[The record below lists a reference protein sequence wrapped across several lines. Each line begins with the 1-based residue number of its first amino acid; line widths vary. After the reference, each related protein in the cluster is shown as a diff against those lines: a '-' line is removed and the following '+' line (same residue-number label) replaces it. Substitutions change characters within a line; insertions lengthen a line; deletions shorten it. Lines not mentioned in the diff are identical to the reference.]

1 MNMMVMSDFLSGHSN
16 LSALQI
22 IGSCVSSLLGPT
34 KTVKCLFDEESS
46 EGVLVTSTNELLQGL
61 DIEHPVGQLVREFC
75 LSQCKCH
82 GCGCTT
88 LVTLAGLWAAN
99 VQTLLDQ
106 DVPMQEI
113 IRAGD
118 EFIQECEDFIDQSAI
133 SIRAVS
139 KSETVMGDRSSSVS
153 LESSDRQD
161 PSDLWGTMDRCLNQ
175 NSNNSCGSPSHVSFQ
190 TTTQE
195 RTYHVERK
203 HAGASDLSKCNS
215 SSVTKHS
222 GAVRSMS
229 SAHASTVLSPSSV
242 HANTVLTTS
251 RASAGTV
258 LSTSSAIRDTSS
270 ANLKQ
275 NDDDDVSWFFEND
288 SQYSRYTSLE
298 TNPEGLGSLT
308 RKLDDISLC
317 GYEQAD
323 AQGVEQAIAVEDDE
337 WLLNHTSLGG
347 ISKSNDHQK
356 ANSGLMR
363 GDDISIEM
371 INSKIFQDGRNPRE
385 RTSEASCQKLEVELI
400 RTKETVDQQI
410 CRDAQ
415 SVLTQNQTVR
425 FEGKSV
431 NETSKKRSERL
442 ESLLKNAILQKPSNP
457 SKGRPRILSRHLL
470 ADELE
475 MSTSPKTSEMPVHG
489 CETKMTSRV
498 LSQGNKTDEKRRDI
512 PLFALRDTSS
522 DHMLRQAVQIRI
534 QNVYEDG
541 PRILADKMM
550 PAQEAILQAE
560 LSSEIELLGDR
571 LNPGAVYE
579 MKLAIE
585 ACQVQLKSSQDPQ
598 RFNFQPDLVHIQ
610 PITGPA
616 VSSSCCVD
624 GLVVPVDENQ
634 LSTLRMVTGRRMSAL
649 LVNGDLEESYKHRGF
664 KDSLKSS
671 GVISGILAPGSSS
684 DWTHSVLSSLKKLN
698 INMLLVRGSVD
709 SSLVDACCFHH
720 ILIIQHVHYRLLQ
733 LLGTVFKSNLI
744 VYIQDALQ
752 DDVCQDMKMTYWSS
766 GYDPHPTVR
775 SRELKIKHHVQ
786 ILCPANV
793 MTIVLNAPS
802 EPLLTGVEHRL
813 HSCMAMLKSALH
825 DGKVIPG
832 GGSIEQRLVEKLM
845 RETENGT
852 DFHQYQQ
859 RLIYE
864 NLAQGFRSY
873 TQLLDQNIGQ
883 HQQMGDAS
891 RDEPGHSCDV
901 YDCFSAKKGAW
912 QRAWHLL
919 RQVLLCDALIIT
931 GIGQDDK
938 TLEKI
943 L

>member
-34 KTVKCLFDEESS
+34 KTVKCLFDEESN
-46 EGVLVTSTNELLQGL
+46 EGVLITSTNELLQGL

-75 LSQCKCH
+75 LSQNKCQ
-82 GCGCTT
+82 GSGCTT

-106 DVPMQEI
+106 DVPIQEI
-113 IRAGD
+113 IRVGD
-118 EFIQECEDFIDQSAI
+118 ELIQECEDFIDRSAI

-139 KSETVMGDRSSSVS
+139 KSETVMGDGSSSVS
-153 LESSDRQD
+153 LQSSDRQE
-161 PSDLWGTMDRCLNQ
+161 PSDLWGTTDRCFLNQ
-175 NSNNSCGSPSHVSFQ
+175 NSNNSCALPSHVTFQ
-190 TTTQE
+190 ITTQE
-195 RTYHVERK
+195 RTYPLERK
-203 HAGASDLSKCNS
+203 HAVSSDLPECNS
-215 SSVTKHS
+215 SSVTTHS
-222 GAVRSMS
+222 GTVHSMRS
-229 SAHASTVLSPSSV
+229 A
-242 HANTVLTTS
+242 HANTVLPKS
-251 RASAGTV
+251 GAYAGTV
-258 LSTSSAIRDTSS
+258 HSTSNAICDTAS
-270 ANLKQ
+270 ANLKED
-275 NDDDDVSWFFEND
+275 DDDDVSWFFEND

-298 TNPEGLGSLT
+298 TDCEGSGTLT
-308 RKLDDISLC
+308 RKLDDISLH
-317 GYEQAD
+317 GHEQAD
-323 AQGVEQAIAVEDDE
+323 AWCVEQAVAVEDDDE
-337 WLLNHTSLGG
+337 WLFNHTSFCGV
-347 ISKSNDHQK
+347 SKSNDHQK
-356 ANSGLMR
+356 ANMGLMR
-363 GDDISIEM
+363 GDDISLEI
-371 INSKIFQDGRNPRE
+371 INSKIFEDRRNPGE
-385 RTSEASCQKLEVELI
+385 RTSEASCRKPEVELI
-400 RTKETVDQQI
+400 RTEETCDQRI

-415 SVLTQNQTVR
+415 SLLAQNQTVP

-431 NETSKKRSERL
+431 NETSQKRSERL
-442 ESLLKNAILQKPSNP
+442 ESLLKSAIIQKPSNP
-457 SKGRPRILSRHLL
+457 SKGRPRIMSRHLL
-470 ADELE
+470 ADELKK
-475 MSTSPKTSEMPVHG
+475 SASSKTFVHG

-498 LSQGNKTDEKRRDI
+498 LSQGYKTDEKRRDI
-512 PLFALRDTSS
+512 PSFALGDTSS
-522 DHMLRQAVQIRI
+522 DLMPTQAVQMCI
-534 QNVYEDG
+534 QNVHEDG
-541 PRILADKMM
+541 QRILADKMM
-550 PAQEAILQAE
+550 PTQEAILQAE
-560 LSSEIELLGDR
+560 LSSEIKLLGER
-571 LNPGAVYE
+571 LNHGAVFE

-585 ACQVQLKSSQDPQ
+585 ACQIQLKSSEDPQ
-598 RFNFQPDLVHIQ
+598 GFNFQPDLIHIQ

-616 VSSSCCVD
+616 VSSSCCLD

-634 LSTLRMVTGRRMSAL
+634 LGTLRKVTGRRMTAL

-671 GVISGILAPGSSS
+671 GVISDILTPGSSS
-684 DWTHSVLSSLKKLN
+684 DWTHSVLSSIKKLN
-698 INMLLVRGSVD
+698 INMLLVRGSVG

-720 ILIIQHVHYRLLQ
+720 ILIIQHVPYRLLQ

-744 VYIQDALQ
+744 VYIQDAFQ
-752 DDVCQDMKMTYWSS
+752 DDVCQDMKVTYWSS
-766 GYDPHPTVR
+766 GYDPHPIVR
-775 SRELKIKHHVQ
+775 SRELKIKRHVQ

-813 HSCMAMLKSALH
+813 HSCMAMLKSSLR

-832 GGSIEQRLVEKLM
+832 GGTIEQRLVEKLM
-845 RETENGT
+845 RKTENGS

-873 TQLLDQNIGQ
+873 TQLLDQNIDQ
-883 HQQMGDAS
+883 HQLMGDAS
-891 RDEPGHSCDV
+891 HDEPGRSSDV

-931 GIGQDDK
+931 GVGQDDK
-938 TLEKI
+938 TLERI

>member
-34 KTVKCLFDEESS
+34 KTVKCLFDEESN
-46 EGVLVTSTNELLQGL
+46 EGVLITSTNELLQGL

-75 LSQCKCH
+75 LSQYKCH
-82 GCGCTT
+82 GSGCTT

-99 VQTLLDQ
+99 VQTLLGQ
-106 DVPMQEI
+106 DVPIQEI
-113 IRAGD
+113 IRVGD

-139 KSETVMGDRSSSVS
+139 RSETVVDDGRSSVS
-153 LESSDRQD
+153 LQSSDRQD
-161 PSDLWGTMDRCLNQ
+161 PSDLWGTTDRCCLNQ
-175 NSNNSCGSPSHVSFQ
+175 NSNNSCALPTDVSFQ
-190 TTTQE
+190 ITTQE
-195 RTYHVERK
+195 RTYPLERK
-203 HAGASDLSKCNS
+203 HAVSSDLPECNS
-215 SSVTKHS
+215 SSVTNHS
-222 GAVRSMS
+222 GAVCSMS
-229 SAHASTVLSPSSV
+229 SAHA
-242 HANTVLTTS
+242 NTVFPTS
-251 RASAGTV
+251 RAHAGTV
-258 LSTSSAIRDTSS
+258 LSSSSATCDTSS

-275 NDDDDVSWFFEND
+275 DDDDDVSWFFEND
-288 SQYSRYTSLE
+288 SQYSRFTSLE
-298 TNPEGLGSLT
+298 TNPEGSGTLT
-308 RKLDDISLC
+308 RKLDDISLR

-323 AQGVEQAIAVEDDE
+323 AWGVEQAVAVEDDGDE
-337 WLLNHTSLGG
+337 WLFNHTSFFG

-356 ANSGLMR
+356 ANMGLMR
-363 GDDISIEM
+363 GDDISLEI
-371 INSKIFQDGRNPRE
+371 INSKIFEDRRNPGE
-385 RTSEASCQKLEVELI
+385 RTSEASCRKPEVELI
-400 RTKETVDQQI
+400 RTEETCDQRI

-415 SVLTQNQTVR
+415 SVLAQNQTVP

-431 NETSKKRSERL
+431 NETSQKRSERL
-442 ESLLKNAILQKPSNP
+442 ESLLKSAILQKPSNP
-457 SKGRPRILSRHLL
+457 SKVRPRIMSRHLL

-475 MSTSPKTSEMPVHG
+475 TSASSKTFVHG

-498 LSQGNKTDEKRRDI
+498 LSQGYKTDEKRRDI
-512 PLFALRDTSS
+512 PSFRDTSS
-522 DHMLRQAVQIRI
+522 DHMLTQAVQMRI
-534 QNVYEDG
+534 QNVHEDG
-541 PRILADKMM
+541 RRILANKMM
-550 PAQEAILQAE
+550 PTQEAILQAE
-560 LSSEIELLGDR
+560 LSSELKLLGER
-571 LNPGAVYE
+571 LNHGSVFE

-585 ACQVQLKSSQDPQ
+585 ACQVQLKSSEDPQ
-598 RFNFQPDLVHIQ
+598 RFTFQPDLVHIQ
-610 PITGPA
+610 PVIGPA
-616 VSSSCCVD
+616 VSLSCCVD

-634 LSTLRMVTGRRMSAL
+634 LGTLRMVTGRRMTAL

-671 GVISGILAPGSSS
+671 GVISGILTPGSTS
-684 DWTHSVLSSLKKLN
+684 DWTHSVLSSIKKLN

-720 ILIIQHVHYRLLQ
+720 ILIIQHVPYRLLQ

-752 DDVCQDMKMTYWSS
+752 DDVCRDMKVTYWSS

-775 SRELKIKHHVQ
+775 SRELKMKHHVQ

-802 EPLLTGVEHRL
+802 EPLLTGVERRL

-832 GGSIEQRLVEKLM
+832 GGTIEQRLVEKLM
-845 RETENGT
+845 RKTENGT

-891 RDEPGHSCDV
+891 HDEPGHSSDV

-919 RQVLLCDALIIT
+919 RQVLLCDALIVT
-931 GIGQDDK
+931 GVGQDDK
-938 TLEKI
+938 TLERI